1 MRITRSYESIK
12 GVIMTIEKT
21 KATDVVSSGLT
32 CNTKAGEDAQATG
45 LFEIKCHDKDG
56 NLKWEAQSK
65 NLVVNTGLA
74 YMAGSAL
81 TSTTQVTSWFLGLY
95 GAGAS
100 NTPAAGDTMASHAGW
115 TEVVAYSNATRV
127 AATFAAATTA
137 NPSVVTNSASP
148 ATFNINGTTTVGGAF
163 LTSGS
168 AKSGTTGT
176 LFSAADFGAPGDR
189 SVVTSD
195 TLSVTYTFSLAA

>member
-1 MRITRSYESIK
+1 MS
-12 GVIMTIEKT
+12 IEKA
-21 KATDVVSSGLT
+21 KSTDTVSSGLV
-32 CNTKAGEDAQATG
+32 AGTRSGESALALGQFNFECIGADGKVKWTG
-45 LFEIKCHDKDG
+45 
-56 NLKWEAQSK
+56 SVP
-65 NLVVNTGLA
+65 NLVVNAGLA

-81 TSTTQVTSWFLGLY
+81 TSVTHITTWYIGLY

-115 TEVVAYSNATRV
+115 TEVVPYSNATRV
-127 AATFAAATTA
+127 AATFVTATTA

-148 ATFNINGTTTVGGAF
+148 ASYTINATSTVGGAF

-176 LFSAADFGAPGDR
+176 LFSASDFTSPGDR
-189 SVVTSD
+189 AVVSGD
-195 TLSVTYTFSLAA
+195 TLNVTYTMSLAG

>member
-1 MRITRSYESIK
+1 
-12 GVIMTIEKT
+12 MTIEKT

-32 CNTKAGEDAQATG
+32 CNTKTSEDAKATG

-65 NLVVNTGLA
+65 NLVVNVGLA

-81 TSTTQVTSWFLGLY
+81 TSVTQITSWYVGLY
-95 GAGAS
+95 GAAS
-100 NTPAAGDTMASHAGW
+100 SNNPAAADTMSSHAGW
-115 TEVVAYSNATRV
+115 TEVVAYSNVTRV
-127 AATFAAATTA
+127 AATFVTATTA
-137 NPSVVTNSASP
+137 NPSVVTNTASP

-168 AKSGTTGT
+168 AKSGTVGT
-176 LFSAADFGAPGDR
+176 LFSAADFGSPGDR
-189 SVVTSD
+189 SVVNSD
-195 TLSVTYTFSLAA
+195 TLSVTYTFSLAG